1 MHFFILDDI
10 LIAENQFF
18 RDKNKGI
25 LKVHGE
31 SNRTVLFITHQLEEL
46 KILYENAMPKS
57 GKNKIV

>member
-1 MHFFILDDI
+1 MQFFILDDI

-18 RDKNKGI
+18 RDKSKRI

-46 KILYENAMPKS
+46 KFLY
-57 GKNKIV
+57 